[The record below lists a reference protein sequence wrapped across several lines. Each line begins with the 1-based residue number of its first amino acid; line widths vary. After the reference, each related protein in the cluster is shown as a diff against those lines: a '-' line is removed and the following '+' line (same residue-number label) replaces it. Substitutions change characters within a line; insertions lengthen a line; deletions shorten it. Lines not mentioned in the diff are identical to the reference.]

1 MQWTVMAA
9 RPNPVIHLE
18 LHSGDL
24 AAACSFFSPLCG
36 WRAQRLT
43 AGDAAYTALELGG
56 CLGGG
61 IVQCPARSAVW
72 LPYVQVA
79 DIAEAT
85 RRARAL
91 GASLLLAPR
100 EGPAGWRSVVGAP
113 GGGELAFWQPK
124 R

>member
-56 CLGGG
+56 G

-72 LPYVQVA
+72 LPYVQVP
-79 DIAEAT
+79 DVGEAS

-100 EGPAGWRSVVGAP
+100 EGPAGWRSVVAAP
-113 GGGELAFWQPK
+113 GGGEVAFWQPK